1 MNHKYIACLDVFL
14 KNLQFNFTFWH
25 FLLLLNINLKMWMH
39 VCVNVFR
46 NMHWLIFHF
55 SYFMHFLN
63 LLLTLPE
70 CSAQVLQ
77 REFMGLNLEQSVWFN
92 RYLLNKT
99 HDGGG
104 PPSVQPSHSG
114 RNGCVSWECLWR
126 SQWWPQHWSV
136 VLLSPLAWPWPEEQ
150 THTVAQKAWLRLVT
164 SSLLRNVI
172 VPHKT
177 LPDRHL
183 SPLQ

>member
-1 MNHKYIACLDVFL
+1 MKAIVAFSFFLNWSESQKYCFL
-14 KNLQFNFTFWH
+14 KNIQFNFTFWH

-99 HDGGG
+99 HGGGG

-114 RNGCVSWECLWR
+114 RNGCVSW
-126 SQWWPQHWSV
+126 V
-136 VLLSPLAWPWPEEQ
+136 FV
-150 THTVAQKAWLRLVT
+150 
-164 SSLLRNVI
+164 
-172 VPHKT
+172 T
-177 LPDRHL
+177 LPVMATALICGVALPSGLTLTRRANTHSGTESL
-183 SPLQ
+183 TWTRYIISA

>member
-1 MNHKYIACLDVFL
+1 MKAIVAFSFFFKL
-14 KNLQFNFTFWH
+14 KWITKILLFKKNIQFNFTFWH
-25 FLLLLNINLKMWMH
+25 LLLLLNINLKMWMH

-99 HDGGG
+99 HGGGG
-104 PPSVQPSHSG
+104 PPSVQPSHS
-114 RNGCVSWECLWR
+114 W
-126 SQWWPQHWSV
+126 
-136 VLLSPLAWPWPEEQ
+136 
-150 THTVAQKAWLRLVT
+150 QKWLCQ
-164 SSLLRNVI
+164 LRVF
-172 VPHKT
+172 VT
-177 LPDRHL
+177 LPVMATALICGVALPSGLTLTRRANTHSGTESL
-183 SPLQ
+183 T